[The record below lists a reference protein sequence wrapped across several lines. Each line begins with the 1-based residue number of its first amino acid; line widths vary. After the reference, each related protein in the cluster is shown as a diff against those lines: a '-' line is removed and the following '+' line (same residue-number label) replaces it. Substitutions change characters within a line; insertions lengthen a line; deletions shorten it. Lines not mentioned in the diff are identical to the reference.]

1 MQASN
6 AGIKLSIIV
15 PCYKVEKYLPKC
27 LDSLMAQTLEDIE
40 VICIN
45 DGSPDRCIDILNDY
59 RDRYGSKIVIIDKKN
74 EGVWKGRWDGI
85 AVAQGEYIGFIDSDD
100 YAEPDFAESLYVAAK
115 VADADIAV
123 CGFERTDL
131 ETGKVLSREL
141 CDKRNGFVIDGD
153 EGRLVELNTAPWNKC
168 FRTSVLKSMR
178 NLTNPPTVLDDMAF
192 HLLAYM
198 DMHGRV
204 VFTPKPLVHYM
215 VREGSIINTVR
226 EEQIDSI
233 LAAFLEIKGYY
244 EAARPQMLPML
255 DAMAFLHLG
264 VSLTFRLSCD
274 ERYDVKAITDRFTAY
289 LNQNFP
295 TWSRSPYLESAYVK
309 KNGGAFKKLRFAQK
323 VYKAGLMS
331 TALSAYRFMIEK
343 MHIDIKW

>member
-1 MQASN
+1 MQPSTPD
-6 AGIKLSIIV
+6 IKLSIIV

-27 LDSLMAQTLEDIE
+27 LDSLMSQTLEEIE

-45 DGSPDRCIDILNDY
+45 DGSPDRCIDILNEY
-59 RDRYGSKIVIIDKKN
+59 HERYGDKIVIIDKPN

-85 AVAQGEYIGFIDSDD
+85 AIARGEYIGFIDSDD
-100 YAEPDFAESLYVAAK
+100 YAEPNFAKALYEAASST
-115 VADADIAV
+115 DADIAV

-141 CDKRNGFVIDGD
+141 CDARRDFVIEGD

-168 FRTSVLKSMR
+168 FRASVLKNMR

-198 DMHGRV
+198 NMRGKV

-233 LAAFLEIKGYY
+233 LEAFLEIRGYY
-244 EAARPQMLPML
+244 EDARPELLEML

-274 ERYDVKAITDRFTAY
+274 ERYNVKAITDRFTTY
-289 LNQNFP
+289 LDEHFP
-295 TWSRSPYLESAYVK
+295 TWSSSPYLTSGYVR
-309 KNGGAFKKLRFAQK
+309 KNGGAFRKLRFALK
-323 VYKAGLMS
+323 VYKAGLMPK
-331 TALSAYRFMIEK
+331 ALSCYRFMIEK
-343 MHIDIKW
+343 MHVDIKW

>member
-1 MQASN
+1 MQPSAQD
-6 AGIKLSIIV
+6 IKLSVIV

-27 LDSLMAQTLEDIE
+27 LDSLMAQTLDQIE

-59 RDRYGSKIVIIDKKN
+59 RERYGDKVVIVDKKN

-85 AVAQGEYIGFIDSDD
+85 ALARGEYIGFIDSDD
-100 YAEPDFAESLYVAAK
+100 YAEPDFAQSLYETAK
-115 VADADIAV
+115 ANDADIAV

-141 CDKRNGFVIDGD
+141 CDPREDFVIEGD

-168 FRTSVLKSMR
+168 FRASVLKGMR

-192 HLLAYM
+192 HLLAYL
-198 DMHGRV
+198 DMRGKV
-204 VFTPKPLVHYM
+204 AFTPKPLVHYM

-226 EEQIDSI
+226 EEQVDSI
-233 LAAFLEIKGYY
+233 LAAFLEIRGYY
-244 EAARPQMLPML
+244 EEARPELLPML

-274 ERYDVKAITDRFTAY
+274 ERYDVRAITARFTAY
-289 LNQNFP
+289 LNEHFP
-295 TWSRSPYLESAYVK
+295 TWSKSPYLTAAYAK
-309 KNGGAFKKLRFAQK
+309 KNGGAYKKLRFART
-323 VYKAGLMS
+323 VYTAGLMAA
-331 TALSAYRFMIEK
+331 ALSVYRFMIEK
-343 MHIDIKW
+343 LHVDIKW